1 MGFSVPA
8 EGQRGARGRE
18 GGGGGRESHLEDGR
32 RRRVKA
38 EDVANERREEI
49 MAEDNGSR
57 LRDAEL
63 GGVAGLI
70 LRIHY
75 IIALFFY

>member
-1 MGFSVPA
+1 
-8 EGQRGARGRE
+8 
-18 GGGGGRESHLEDGR
+18 
-32 RRRVKA
+32 
-38 EDVANERREEI
+38 

-75 IIALFFY
+75 IIALFFLLRPGFLMGPRELYGRAVISL